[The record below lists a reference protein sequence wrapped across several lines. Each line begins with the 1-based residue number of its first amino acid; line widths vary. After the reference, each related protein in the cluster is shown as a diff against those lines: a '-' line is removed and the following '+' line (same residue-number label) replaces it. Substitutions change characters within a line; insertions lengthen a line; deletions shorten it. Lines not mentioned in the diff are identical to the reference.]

1 MASTKRLL
9 LKTAL
14 WLACLT
20 PFAILLYRTATNDLG
35 PNPIEEVTHETG
47 DWALRLL
54 LVTLAVTPLRRL
66 TGWNA
71 LAGLRRPLGLF
82 AFFYATLH
90 FLTYLVLDQFFG
102 FAYILD
108 DIRERPYITVGFTA
122 FLLLI
127 PLAVT
132 STRGWIRR
140 LGRRW
145 TKLHYLVYVSA
156 GLGVLHYLWVVKA
169 DTRDPLIYGAILAA
183 LLLLRTPPARA
194 TLERVRDGMRAR
206 RRERA
211 PSATR

>member
-66 TGWNA
+66 TGWNE

-140 LGRRW
+140 LGKRW

-211 PSATR
+211 ASATR